1 MKMTIPSVSVYAID
15 QHNFRSLWSRSHGS
29 QHSSSKVVRLFGAF
43 VLLVLSSSVAFAQ
56 YGGGP
61 AYSGPAKLTI
71 KSGVLG
77 EDRTILVRTPAGYET
92 NKLAYPV
99 LYMTDGDAHIA
110 HTGSTIEFLARNG
123 RMSEMI
129 VVGIT
134 NTDRT
139 RDLTPTKATGAN
151 AAQFPTAGGADN
163 FLKFIETEVIP
174 EIEKRYRVQPYR
186 VLAGHSFGG
195 LFTVHALITR
205 PELFNSY
212 VAVSPSLQW
221 SDDATLK
228 RAEEF
233 FKTRKE
239 LRATLF
245 TSLGNEPGAISKGF
259 EQFKQILA
267 KNQIKGF
274 ESEVQQMTDEDHG
287 SVVLRSHYSGL
298 RKVYDGWQM
307 PRDPATGAVT
317 GGLKAADEHYKWL
330 SQKFGYSIPTPENLI
345 NQIGYQFLL
354 GSNPEPDT
362 AIATFKSNVERY
374 PNSANVYDSLA
385 EAYERGGQL
394 ELATPLY
401 EKAQALGQQNHDPN
415 AAIYSA
421 NFARTSEKM
430 KQAGA
435 AKQAGTVKPAEV
447 AKPTEAAKQAEA
459 PKKGQ

>member
-1 MKMTIPSVSVYAID
+1 MTIPYPSDYANYRPKFIGLLGALAILVL
-15 QHNFRSLWSRSHGS
+15 F
-29 QHSSSKVVRLFGAF
+29 SSS
-43 VLLVLSSSVAFAQ
+43 AFAQ
-56 YGGGP
+56 YG
-61 AYSGPAKLTI
+61 GPAKLTI
-71 KSGVLG
+71 KSSVLG

-139 RDLTPTKATGAN
+139 RDLTPTKATGPN

-195 LFTVHALITR
+195 LFAVHTLITR

-233 FKTRKE
+233 FKTRKD

-245 TSLGNEPGAISKGF
+245 TSLGNEPGAIGKSF
-259 EQFKQILA
+259 EEFKQVLA
-267 KNQIKGF
+267 KSQIKGF
-274 ESEVQQMTDEDHG
+274 EWEAQQMTDEDHG
-287 SVVLRSHYSGL
+287 SVVLRSHYLGL
-298 RKVYDGWQM
+298 RKVFEGWQM
-307 PRDPATGAVT
+307 PRDPATGAVA

-330 SQKFGYSIPTPENLI
+330 TQKFGYVIPTPENLI
-345 NQIGYQFLL
+345 NQLGYQDLL
-354 GSNPEPDT
+354 GGNPEE

-385 EAYERGGQL
+385 EAYEKTGRI

-401 EKAQALGQQNHDPN
+401 EKAQTLGKQNNDPN

-421 NFARTSEKM
+421 NFVRANEKM
-430 KQAGA
+430 KQPA
-435 AKQAGTVKPAEV
+435 AKQAGTAKPVEAAKPAE
-447 AKPTEAAKQAEA
+447 AKQAEA
-459 PKKGQ
+459 PKKTQ